1 MAKYRSDRVNEEIMK
16 ELANI
21 FRTVKDPRVT
31 NAFISVTAVDCSAD
45 LKFAKV
51 YYSVM
56 GERRDGDAQKG
67 LENATGYI
75 RTQLARTLNLRIT
88 PELKFIVDD
97 SMKHGAHITSL
108 LKGIEKELA
117 AADERDRAEAEA
129 AEKLLGENGEIKG
142 DDDNADK

>member
-21 FRTVKDPRVT
+21 LRTVKDPRVAL
-31 NAFISVTAVDCSAD
+31 AFISVTAVDCSAD

-75 RTQLARTLNLRIT
+75 RSQLAHNLNLRIT
-88 PELKFIVDD
+88 PELKFIADE
-97 SMKHGAHITSL
+97 SMKHGAHISSL
-108 LKGIEKELA
+108 LKGIEEELA
-117 AADERDRAEAEA
+117 AADARDAAEA
-129 AEKLLGENGEIKG
+129 AEKEKNLTE
-142 DDDNADK
+142 DDDKEITDSEGN